1 MATLVLTTVGGLL
14 GGPVGG
20 AIGALVGRSIDGVL
34 LRPGRREGPR
44 LSELA
49 VQTSS
54 YGAQVPRL
62 FGTIRV
68 AGSVIWSTELIET
81 RTSEGGGKGRPGS
94 VQYSYAASF
103 AVLLSARALLG
114 VKRIWA
120 DGKLLRG
127 AAGDFKAATGFR
139 LHLGDSDQPV
149 DPLIAGAV
157 GAAQCPA
164 WRGHAYAVFEQ
175 LQLADFGN
183 RIPSLT
189 FEVEADVGPVTV
201 GAVAGALGEV
211 GSEALVPVLDGFSA
225 HGGSTRAVLETLAGA
240 TGAWFA
246 PVGDGIAMRG
256 GVGAARDVADDG
268 VGGAR
273 AARSIAAADQAP
285 RVLTIG
291 HYDAARDYQAG
302 LQRASRPGAGTRELH
317 LELPAVLDA
326 ATAKQVAAAMLAR
339 ADSER
344 GRRRVAL
351 GWDALDIAPGDRV
364 RVAGEDGLWR
374 VAEWALEGNGVMLEL
389 APIVVASARASAS
402 SGAVVAAPDRV
413 HGATVLVAA
422 ELPPG
427 DGALLAQPRV
437 TIVAGGI
444 GAGWRSATLMLA
456 NPAGEWTV
464 AGTTRAPGVI
474 GTIVDAP
481 RPARATIE
489 DRAQSILVELAH
501 GEMLLRHADRGA
513 LDRGANLAL
522 VGDELI
528 QFGAAVQESAR
539 RWRLSRLWRGRLG
552 TEGAIA
558 GHAPGER
565 FALLAPESV
574 VTIDLPLSA
583 IGGTIRVGAVGIADA
598 APVELVVPVT
608 GASVVP
614 PAPVHLRARAN
625 GGGVALR
632 WTRRSRAGWRWI
644 DGVDAPLAEEAE
656 RYVVRVAGA
665 ELATSA
671 PEAVVVAP
679 AEGWRARI
687 AQVGTIGASSPSE
700 ISQGDMR

>member
-1 MATLVLTTVGGLL
+1 MTTLVLTTVGGLI

-20 AIGALVGRSIDGVL
+20 AIGALAGRAVDGVL

-103 AVLLSARALLG
+103 AVLLSARRVAG

-139 LHLGDSDQPV
+139 LHLGDADQPV

-189 FEVEADVGPVTV
+189 FEVEADMGAVTAGAV
-201 GAVAGALGEV
+201 TAGAVAGALGGV
-211 GSEALVPVLDGFSA
+211 GSEALVPVLGGFSA
-225 HGGSTRAVLETLAGA
+225 HGGSTRAVLETLGEA

-246 PVGDGIAMRG
+246 ANGERIAMRG
-256 GVGAARDVADDG
+256 GMGAAREVVDQG

-273 AARSIAAADQAP
+273 GARSIAAADQAP

-302 LQRASRPGAGTRELH
+302 LQRATRPGAGNRELH

-326 ATAKQVAAAMLAR
+326 VTAKGVAAAMLAR
-339 ADSER
+339 ADS
-344 GRRRVAL
+344 GRRRWRVAL
-351 GWDALDIAPGDRV
+351 GWDAIDIAPGDRV
-364 RVAGEDGLWR
+364 RIAGEDGLWR
-374 VAEWALEGNGVMLEL
+374 VAEWALEGYGVMLEL
-389 APIVVASARASAS
+389 APIVVASAHASAS
-402 SGAVVAAPDRV
+402 SGAVVAAPDWV
-413 HGATVLVAA
+413 HGATVLAAA

-427 DGALLAQPRV
+427 DGAVLTQPRL
-437 TIVAGGI
+437 TIVAGGT
-444 GAGWRSATLMLA
+444 GAGWRSATLML
-456 NPAGEWTV
+456 GSESGGWTV
-464 AGTTRAPGVI
+464 AGVTRAPGVI
-474 GTIVDAP
+474 GTVVDAP
-481 RPARATIE
+481 GSARATIE
-489 DRAQSILVELAH
+489 DRAHTILVELAH
-501 GEMLLRHADRGA
+501 GEMLLGHADRAA

-552 TEGAIA
+552 TEAAIA
-558 GHAPGER
+558 GHGAGKR

-598 APVELVVPVT
+598 APVEIVVPV
-608 GASVVP
+608 GGIGRA
-614 PAPVHLRARAN
+614 ARA
-625 GGGVALR
+625 GAPAAPSDRSRRRAALDTAEPGGVALDR
-632 WTRRSRAGWRWI
+632 RGRCAARRGGRALCRAHRGRRACDERSRGGDRRAG
-644 DGVDAPLAEEAE
+644 
-656 RYVVRVAGA
+656 
-665 ELATSA
+665 
-671 PEAVVVAP
+671 
-679 AEGWRARI
+679 
-687 AQVGTIGASSPSE
+687 
-700 ISQGDMR
+700 

>member
-1 MATLVLTTVGGLL
+1 MATLVLTTVGGLI

-20 AIGALVGRSIDGVL
+20 AIGALAGRAVDGVL

-103 AVLLSARALLG
+103 AVLLSARRVAG

-139 LHLGDSDQPV
+139 LHLGDADQPV

-189 FEVEADVGPVTV
+189 FEVEADAGAVSA
-201 GAVAGALGEV
+201 GAVAGALGGV
-211 GSEALVPVLDGFSA
+211 GSEALVPVLGGFSA
-225 HGGSTRAVLETLAGA
+225 HGGSTRAVLETLGEA

-246 PVGDGIAMRG
+246 ANGEGIAMRG
-256 GVGAARDVADDG
+256 GIGAAREVVDQG

-273 AARSIAAADQAP
+273 GARSIAAADQAP

-302 LQRASRPGAGTRELH
+302 LQRATRPGAGNRELH
-317 LELPAVLDA
+317 LELPAVIDA
-326 ATAKQVAAAMLAR
+326 ATAKGVAAAMLAR
-339 ADSER
+339 ADAGR
-344 GRRRVAL
+344 RRRRVAL
-351 GWDALDIAPGDRV
+351 GWDAIGIAPGDRV
-364 RVAGEDGLWR
+364 RIAGEDGLWR
-374 VAEWALEGNGVMLEL
+374 VAEWSLEGGGVMLDL
-389 APIVVASARASAS
+389 VPIAVASAHAAASA
-402 SGAVVAAPDRV
+402 GDVVAAPDRV
-413 HGATVLVAA
+413 HGATILVAA

-427 DGALLAQPRV
+427 DGAVLTQPRL
-437 TIVAGGI
+437 TIVAGGT
-444 GAGWRSATLMLA
+444 GAGWRSATLML
-456 NPAGEWTV
+456 GSEGGGWTV
-464 AGTTRAPGVI
+464 AGVTRAPGVI
-474 GTIVDAP
+474 GTVVQAP
-481 RPARATIE
+481 GGARATIE
-489 DRAQSILVELAH
+489 DRAHTILVELAH
-501 GEMLLRHADRGA
+501 GEMLLGHADRAA

-552 TEGAIA
+552 TEAAMA
-558 GHAPGER
+558 GHLPGER
-565 FALLAPESV
+565 FALLAPDSV
-574 VTIDLPLSA
+574 VTIDLPVSS
-583 IGGTIRVGAVGIADA
+583 IGGTIRVAAVGIDDA
-598 APVELVVPVT
+598 QPVERVVPVT

-614 PAPVHLRARAN
+614 PAPVHLRARAS
-625 GGGVALR
+625 GDGVALG

-644 DGVDAPLAEEAE
+644 DGVDVPLAEEAE
-656 RYVVRVAGA
+656 RYAVRVAGG
-665 ELATSA
+665 E
-671 PEAVVVAP
+671 VVTAQAGVVLP
-679 AEGWRARI
+679 SPPPGWRATV
-687 AQVGTIGASSPSE
+687 AQLGTVGASRRSE
-700 ISQGDMR
+700 ISEGDMQ